1 MVFIYLSKCRYLL
14 SSTYP
19 RLTLAGQALGSLIP
33 AWEAFSM
40 LAPDIFIETMGFSFT
55 LALARFLF
63 PAMPSATYVH
73 YPTISADMVA
83 SLYADANSGMGV
95 NAGTGRGI
103 RGVFKRLYWGVILG
117 AYGWIGSWVDVVMVN
132 SSWTL
137 AHMRAVWGHRQ
148 HAQRSLVASF
158 FLPRFGARRTADDI
172 RVVFPPVSVGE
183 LKRQIA
189 VSPESEAQRD
199 KIIVYLAQFRPEK
212 NHGLIM
218 GAFAALV
225 RRMTAA
231 AAAAAAAAGS
241 SSLDAADDMERPRP
255 RLALIGSIRGDRD
268 KTQVYAL
275 RLLAHELGI
284 EAYVDFVLDAAWPQV
299 LHWLRHASVGTNGMW
314 NEHFGI
320 SIVEYQAAGLISVV
334 HNSGGPKLDIVVDC
348 NGGPT
353 GGFFIYIFTFFFS
366 RSLSFKLHFPELLSV
381 SYKTKSFC

>member
-1 MVFIYLSKCRYLL
+1 
-14 SSTYP
+14 
-19 RLTLAGQALGSLIP
+19 
-33 AWEAFSM
+33 
-40 LAPDIFIETMGFSFT
+40 MGFSFT

-63 PAMPSATYVH
+63 PAMPSGTYVH

-148 HAQRSLVASF
+148 RARRGLVAPY

-172 RVVFPPVSVGE
+172 RVVFPPVPVGE

-189 VSPESEAQRD
+189 VSRESEAQRD
-199 KIIVYLAQFRPEK
+199 KVIVYIAQFRPEK

-225 RRMTAA
+225 RRMAA
-231 AAAAAAAAGS
+231 RS
-241 SSLDAADDMERPRP
+241 SSSDAASDMERPRP
-255 RLALIGSIRGDRD
+255 RLVLIGSIRGDRD

-299 LHWLRHASVGTNGMW
+299 LHWLRHASVGANGMW

-334 HNSGGPKLDIVVDC
+334 HNSGGPKLDIVVDY
-348 NGGPT
+348 NGGST
-353 GGFFIYIFTFFFS
+353 G
-366 RSLSFKLHFPELLSV
+366 
-381 SYKTKSFC
+381 KSFSPYRLSYFSSSFSFPSPFPFSMG